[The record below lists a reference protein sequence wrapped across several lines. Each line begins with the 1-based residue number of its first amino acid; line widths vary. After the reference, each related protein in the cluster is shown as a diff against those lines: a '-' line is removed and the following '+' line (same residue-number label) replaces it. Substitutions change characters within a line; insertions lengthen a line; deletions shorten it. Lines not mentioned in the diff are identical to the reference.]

1 MNIPVIAIN
10 FNMTSRDF
18 FKLKTYLEKENKILS
33 SEILQK
39 VEEMEKN
46 INIIETGL
54 KKAANESKLE
64 L

>member
-1 MNIPVIAIN
+1 
-10 FNMTSRDF
+10 
-18 FKLKTYLEKENKILS
+18 LS